1 MREMLVPVI
10 KGGKAIYK
18 SPSVMEIREICM
30 KEKDTLWDE
39 NKRFVNPQEIHV
51 DLSEKLYNLKNDLL
65 NQLHKIE
72 E

>member
-1 MREMLVPVI
+1 
-10 KGGKAIYK
+10 
-18 SPSVMEIREICM
+18 M